1 MIINYNGA
9 KIEIDLKDYS
19 DEKILSQRKTA
30 IELQERLMELFE
42 KSPEEMNNSQLPD
55 WNELAEQISEM
66 ERELEERGYYEDV
79 DTGDYLKDESNEQ

>member
-9 KIEIDLKDYS
+9 KIEIDLKNYS

-30 IELQERLMELFE
+30 IELQEMLMTLFE

-55 WNELAEQISEM
+55 WNELCDNISDM
-66 ERELEERGYYEDV
+66 ERELEQRGYYENV
-79 DTGDYLKDESNEQ
+79 DTGDYLKDDDNDE